1 MQVIHCHLHLITTPE
16 KLVFSVKVPV
26 ITSKISIINCHIKS
40 ITIIVINKI
49 VAANITTPLGGERHC
64 ESKVSCPRTQHNVPG
79 HGLNQDSLIQQ

>member
-40 ITIIVINKI
+40 ITIIVI
-49 VAANITTPLGGERHC
+49 T
-64 ESKVSCPRTQHNVPG
+64 
-79 HGLNQDSLIQQ
+79 QDSSSKYYYTPGWREAL